1 MSHTPQLFVPAVTPF
16 KPDLSVD
23 TERLIRHANTLLAGG
38 AHGLAPFGTTSEAN
52 SMSVAERMTALE
64 ALIAAGIPAGKL
76 IPGTGCSALPDSIAL
91 TRHAVEQGC
100 LGVLV
105 LPPFYYK
112 GVTDEGVFDNFAR
125 IVDRVGDS
133 RLRLYLYHIPQMAG
147 VPITLGLIER
157 LMKAY
162 PGVVAGLKDSSG
174 NWDNTHSVIKA
185 FPEIA
190 TYSASEALLQKNVA
204 AGGAGCISASANVQP
219 ANIVA
224 LIDALG
230 TAREAAIAER
240 VAAVR
245 KIFESLPLIPAIKAA
260 VATRHRD
267 DGFRIV
273 RPPFVALAADAAPKI
288 EKALALSALE
298 TT

>member
-1 MSHTPQLFVPAVTPF
+1 MSHTPQLFVPAITPF

-23 TERLIRHANTLLAGG
+23 TERLIRHAKTLLADG

-52 SMSVAERMTALE
+52 SMSVAERITALE
-64 ALIAAGIPAGKL
+64 ALIASGVPASKL
-76 IPGTGCSALPDSIAL
+76 IPGTGCSALPDSITL
-91 TRHAVEQGC
+91 TQHAVSQGC

-125 IVDRVGDS
+125 IIDGVADN
-133 RLRLYLYHIPQMAG
+133 RLKLYLYHIPQMAG
-147 VPITLGLIER
+147 VPITLTLIER

-174 NWDNTHSVIKA
+174 NWDNTHALIKA

-219 ANIVA
+219 GNIVA
-224 LIDALG
+224 LINALG
-230 TAREAAIAER
+230 TSREVAFAEG

-245 KIFESLPLIPAIKAA
+245 KIFESLPLIPSIKAA
-260 VATRHRD
+260 IAARYKD

-273 RPPFVALAADAAPKI
+273 RPPFVALAAEHDARIA
-288 EKALALSALE
+288 EALALSALE
-298 TT
+298 TV